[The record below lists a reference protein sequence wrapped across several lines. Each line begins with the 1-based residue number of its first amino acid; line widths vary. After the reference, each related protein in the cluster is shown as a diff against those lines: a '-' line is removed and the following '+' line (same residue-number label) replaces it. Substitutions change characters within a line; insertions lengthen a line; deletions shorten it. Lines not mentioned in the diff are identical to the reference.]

1 MFKDSEDFKNM
12 LVKEIYEENPPIRYP
27 MITIEEID
35 NSENTEFTDNIGEHI
50 SNLGYQINC
59 YSKNTKKMQAPEAA
73 RTIGFK
79 VNDIFMNQYKM
90 ARIGQPVLLPM
101 NTDKNVM
108 VYTLRYECAFSL
120 DENRIYK
127 N

>member
-1 MFKDSEDFKNM
+1 MEDFKNI

-27 MITIEEID
+27 MITIEEIN
-35 NSENTEFTDNIGEHI
+35 NSENLDFTDNIGEHV

-59 YSKNTKKMQAPEAA
+59 YSKNTERLQAPEAA
-73 RTIGFK
+73 RAIGFV
-79 VNDIFMNQYKM
+79 VNNIFMNQYKM
-90 ARIGQPVLLPM
+90 ARIGQPILLPL
-101 NTDKNVM
+101 NTDKNIM
-108 VYTLRYECAFSL
+108 VYTLRYECAFNL

>member
-1 MFKDSEDFKNM
+1 M
-12 LVKEIYEENPPIRYP
+12 LVKEIYEENPSIRYP

-35 NSENTEFTDNIGEHI
+35 NSENIEFTDNIGENI
-50 SNLGYQINC
+50 SNSGYQINC
-59 YSKNTKKMQAPEAA
+59 YSKNIKTMQATEAA

-79 VNDIFMNQYKM
+79 VNDVFMNQYKM

-120 DENRIYK
+120 NENRIYK

>member
-1 MFKDSEDFKNM
+1 MNI

-35 NSENTEFTDNIGEHI
+35 NSEYEQFTDNVGEHV

-59 YSKNTKKMQAPEAA
+59 HCKNTSTMQATEAA
-73 RTIGFK
+73 RVIALV
-79 VNDIFMNQYKM
+79 VNDIFMNTYQM
-90 ARIGQPVLLPM
+90 RRVGQPVLQPLS
-101 NTDKNVM
+101 TDKNII
-108 VYTLRYECAFSL
+108 VYYLRYECAFNL

>member
-59 YSKNTKKMQAPEAA
+59 YSKNTKTMQAPEAA

-79 VNDIFMNQYKM
+79 YGLSKGLYFIEELSSNIIKSFN
-90 ARIGQPVLLPM
+90 LL
-101 NTDKNVM
+101 KLV
-108 VYTLRYECAFSL
+108 A
-120 DENRIYK
+120 
-127 N
+127 